1 MFTMQNYPILKP
13 VPGWADEG
21 RMTGR
26 MTGHMHPSGM
36 KETCKITVEVVQ
48 CSNCDSITSII
59 NDFVRTCCSP
69 VCLIN
74 IE

>member
-48 CSNCDSITSII
+48 
-59 NDFVRTCCSP
+59 
-69 VCLIN
+69 
-74 IE
+74 

>member
-21 RMTGR
+21 RMTG
-26 MTGHMHPSGM
+26 HMHPSGM

-48 CSNCDSITSII
+48 
-59 NDFVRTCCSP
+59 
-69 VCLIN
+69 
-74 IE
+74 